1 MELSDLPPPT
11 LVTDESGLGR
21 LLEDLDGHSEVAF
34 DTEADSFYSYREKVC
49 LIQVTVEDRDYLVDP
64 LECANIAPLGK
75 VLADPNITKVFHDG
89 EYDVLILKRDFQ
101 FEFGGI
107 FDTRVAAA
115 ALGMQAPGL
124 GSVLADRFDVHL
136 DKSMQR
142 SNWAERPLSD
152 KQVAYARLDTRFLVQ
167 LMHDLKKDL
176 EARGRSMIV
185 EGECRRLEAL
195 EPVPFDFKP
204 DEFVRVKGVRTLDLL
219 GAQCLRE
226 LYALRESIA
235 AENNSPP
242 FRVMNNQA
250 LLDIARIQPKDM
262 RHLTSIS
269 GFTPRQGRRFGDRV
283 LAALSKGHE
292 LGALDRLP
300 KLAKKDGTSGL
311 DELQIDLYERL
322 KKFRKGIAEDHEI
335 ESAYLLNRHVM
346 LRIALQRPASRE
358 ALASVEGLL
367 SWQLEMFGEP
377 ILETI
382 AEFERAVADGE
393 IPAKKTRR
401 RR

>member
-1 MELSDLPPPT
+1 MEISDLPPPT
-11 LVTDESGLGR
+11 LVTDGTGLAR
-21 LLEDLDGHSEVAF
+21 LLEDLDGHKEVAF
-34 DTEADSFYSYREKVC
+34 DTEADSFYSHREKVC

-64 LECANIAPLGK
+64 LECPDIAPLGK
-75 VLADPNITKVFHDG
+75 VLADPDVTKVFHDG

-101 FEFGGI
+101 FEFAGI

-124 GSVLADRFDVHL
+124 GAVLADRFDVHL

-152 KQVAYARLDTRFLVQ
+152 KQIAYARLDTRFLVQ
-167 LMHDLKKDL
+167 LMHDLKADL
-176 EARGRSMIV
+176 ESRGRSMIV

-195 EPVPFDFKP
+195 EPVPFEFNP
-204 DEFVRVKGVRTLDLL
+204 DEFMRVKGVRTLDLL
-219 GAQCLRE
+219 AAQCLRE
-226 LYALRESIA
+226 IYALREEIA

-250 LLDIARIQPKDM
+250 LFEIASVQPTSM
-262 RHLTSIS
+262 RHLTSIT

-283 LAALSKGHE
+283 LAALDRGRE
-292 LGALDRLP
+292 LGPLERLP
-300 KLAKKDGTSGL
+300 RVLKKDGTSNL
-311 DELQIDLYERL
+311 DELEIELYERL
-322 KKFRKGIAEDHEI
+322 KKFRKGIAEEHDI

-346 LRIALQRPASRE
+346 LRIAKGRPDSKDK
-358 ALASVEGLL
+358 LASVKGMLP
-367 SWQLEMFGEP
+367 WQLEMFGES
-377 ILETI
+377 ILDTVFD
-382 AEFERAVADGE
+382 FERAARNGE
-393 IPAKKTRR
+393 IPAKKSRR

>member
-11 LVTDESGLGR
+11 LVTDGTGLAR
-21 LLEDLDGHSEVAF
+21 LIEDLDGHREVAF

-64 LECANIAPLGK
+64 LKCPDITPLGN
-75 VLADPNITKVFHDG
+75 VLADPNLTKVFHDG

-101 FEFGGI
+101 FEFAGL

-124 GSVLADRFDVHL
+124 GAVLADRFDVHL

-176 EARGRSMIV
+176 EARGRGMIV
-185 EGECRRLEAL
+185 AGECRRLEAL
-195 EPVPFDFKP
+195 EPAPLEFKP
-204 DEFVRVKGVRTLDLL
+204 DEFVRIKGVRTLDPP

-226 LYALRESIA
+226 LYALRETIA

-250 LLDIARIQPKDM
+250 LLEIASVRPADM
-262 RHLTSIS
+262 KRLTSIS

-283 LAALSKGHE
+283 LAALAKARE
-292 LGALDRLP
+292 LGPLERLP
-300 KLAKKDGTSGL
+300 RLAKKDGTSGL

-322 KKFRKGIAEDHEI
+322 KKFRKSISEEHVI

-346 LRIALQRPASRE
+346 LRIALQRPTSSDQ
-358 ALASVEGLL
+358 LAAVEGLL
-367 SWQLEMFGEP
+367 PWQLEMFGDA
-377 ILETI
+377 ILDTV
-382 AEFERAVADGE
+382 AEFERAAANGE
-393 IPAKKTRR
+393 IPDKKQRR